1 MDIFLEKIVK
11 KKKTILDYSIICGI
25 ILLSLFLFLVMS
37 SFRFLGSLIPLLVAG
52 IGYIAYILIRNR
64 NIEYEYIVTNGDL
77 DIDMIIA
84 QRKRKRIFSG
94 ACKDFEMVAKLT
106 SGKYDYN
113 CQNNKDRIV
122 AVSSMDSSDVYFISI
137 NKDGKKTLVFFEPHA
152 KMVESFK
159 KYIPLKVFEWFTVHF
174 TYRQRTFVL
183 CFFK

>member
-11 KKKTILDYSIICGI
+11 KKKTILDFAIVGGI
-25 ILLSLFLFLVMS
+25 ILLSLLLLLVML
-37 SFRFLGSLIPLLVAG
+37 SFRFLSSLVPLLVAG
-52 IGYIAYILIRNR
+52 IGYIAYMFIRNR

-94 ACKDFEMVAKLT
+94 ACKDFEMIAKLT
-106 SGKYDYN
+106 SGKYDHNY
-113 CQNNKDRIV
+113 QNNKDRIV

-159 KYIPLKVFEWFTVHF
+159 KYIPLKVFE
-174 TYRQRTFVL
+174 
-183 CFFK
+183 